1 MLVIYI
7 DKNKIFLSKFFYQI
21 LNHILYCFCLSYE
34 FFLSSSLM
42 VGAHTIK
49 CGEMRCLEFE
59 LRPLYKWKL
68 LRCSQKT
75 DFFEKVNFDLNI

>member
-1 MLVIYI
+1 
-7 DKNKIFLSKFFYQI
+7 
-21 LNHILYCFCLSYE
+21 
-34 FFLSSSLM
+34 M